1 MYIRAETPADYAAIA
16 ELHILAFGN
25 QTDEAVIVALLRQRH
40 SYDPELSLVAEIEG
54 QVVGHAIFTPCTIM
68 LNAKATDV
76 VHDRTQK
83 LLSLSESAIERDK
96 YLIKKEVQ
104 VVLLAPIGVHPDFQK
119 QGIGGELIEAG
130 HDMARKKG
138 YPLSFLIGHSS
149 YYPRFGYQTWAFGG
163 SSLEVDT
170 STLSDCDLDVR
181 SPLADDIPALQALWM
196 HEEGNINYAL
206 QNDTHLIDWLSPNP
220 TMKALVY
227 LQGDELVGYSRGNAK
242 DVRLFLAKNHAV
254 AKMMAKHIAGDNE
267 TIKLPLHPN
276 SASIGAFGQADYR
289 AWEAAMVCPLVDNAP
304 LPKADSLV
312 GRPIWSSAFDLA

>member
-54 QVVGHAIFTPCTIM
+54 QVVGHAIFTPCRIM
-68 LNAKATDV
+68 LNQ
-76 VHDRTQK
+76 R
-83 LLSLSESAIERDK
+83 EI
-96 YLIKKEVQ
+96 Q
-104 VVLLAPIGVHPDFQK
+104 VVLLAPVGVHPDFQK

-149 YYPRFGYQTWAFGG
+149 YYPRFGYQTGAFG
-163 SSLEVDT
+163 SSFVEVDT
-170 STLSDCDLDVR
+170 STLSGCDLDVR

-206 QNDTHLIDWLSPNP
+206 QNDKHLIDWLSPNP
-220 TMKALVY
+220 AMKAVIY
-227 LQGDELVGYSRGNAK
+227 LQNDDIVGYSRGNAK
-242 DVRLFLAKNHAV
+242 DVRLFLAKNHVV

-304 LPKADSLV
+304 LPEADSLV
-312 GRPIWSSAFDLA
+312 GRPIWPSAFDLA